1 VGLLIGSVMA
11 FAGPVPADPAELDA
25 WEQRTGWLLCDGRL
39 LDRTDPVCTPLNDVI
54 GGSWGGDNL
63 DRFNIPDLR
72 GLFLR
77 GVDWADRGRDP
88 DGDARQPIARNGNG
102 GRAVGSLQGWG
113 TALPLG
119 SEAFVMEPHGR
130 HTHRLAGLELDASR
144 DVDGQNNTVAYPGSD
159 DLYVDNA
166 SDHDHPLS
174 GGSRETRPANAY
186 VHWLI
191 CFRE

>member
-1 VGLLIGSVMA
+1 MGLLIGSVMA

-39 LDRTDPVCTPLNDVI
+39 LDRTDPVYTPLNDVI

-102 GRAVGSLQGWG
+102 EIGRAHV
-113 TALPLG
+113 
-119 SEAFVMEPHGR
+119 
-130 HTHRLAGLELDASR
+130 
-144 DVDGQNNTVAYPGSD
+144 
-159 DLYVDNA
+159 
-166 SDHDHPLS
+166 
-174 GGSRETRPANAY
+174 
-186 VHWLI
+186 
-191 CFRE
+191 